1 MDAVQLVK
9 DKIRNIK
16 DFPIEGIIFRDITTA
31 VKDKDAFRE
40 IINFLT
46 DKFIDLMAFYVGCL
60 YVYMCRQGL
69 TRRLRRQL
77 FD

>member
-9 DKIRNIK
+9 NKIRNIK

-40 IINFLT
+40 MINFLT
-46 DKFIDLMAFYVGCL
+46 EKFKNQGIYIYTVVTNYVKYECKNTYFGRE
-60 YVYMCRQGL
+60 Y
-69 TRRLRRQL
+69 
-77 FD
+77 